1 MMMRWSQVQFQD
13 ARSPLIEEFLFFH
26 DFVIINLVFI
36 LSGIGWLIVQTWL
49 GRRLDTTLL
58 EGQVLEG
65 LWTTIPA
72 LVLVQIA
79 VPSLLLLYSLDESAD
94 GVLRVKAIG
103 HQWYWS
109 YEYSGHRLNPEGV
122 EFDSYMAPAAD
133 SRVRLLDVD
142 NRAVLPWGASV
153 RVLVGSA
160 DVLHSWTV
168 PRLGIKADAC
178 PGRLNQLK
186 LLGHRPGLFFGQC
199 SEICGANHSF
209 IPIVVEL
216 VRVGDYLAWAS
227 QE

>member
-1 MMMRWSQVQFQD
+1 MRWSQIQFQD

-36 LSGIGWLIVQTWL
+36 LSGITVLIIRTWI
-49 GRRLDTTLL
+49 GRSLDTTLL

-79 VPSLLLLYSLDESAD
+79 VPSLLLLYSLDERAD
-94 GVLRVKAIG
+94 GILRIKAIG

-109 YEYSGHRLNPEGV
+109 YEYTGHSLSAEGL
-122 EFDSYMAPAAD
+122 EFDAYIAPITD
-133 SRVRLLDVD
+133 RRVRLLDVD
-142 NRAVLPWGASV
+142 NRTVLPWGASV

-168 PRLGIKADAC
+168 PSLGVKADAC

-186 LLGHRPGLFFGQC
+186 LLRHRPGLYFGQC
-199 SEICGANHSF
+199 SEICGANHRF
-209 IPIVVEL
+209 IPIVIEL
-216 VRVGDYLAWAS
+216 VRVSDYLAWAS
-227 QE
+227 QN